1 MSEVKDAIK
10 DGLVSI
16 IGSKNVFTELAIL
29 EKYSRDQSFT
39 PPRKPNY
46 VIKPKT
52 LEELQGITRLANEHL
67 IPLIPY
73 SSGTDFHGGAV
84 PNQGGIL
91 VDLSQM
97 NQISEFD
104 THYWW
109 ATVEPGVTFAQLNQE
124 IAKQGFRIPTP
135 LMTPPSASVLTTYVE
150 REPVPA
156 AADFIYGNEQIQT
169 LRVVLASGDSFT
181 TGNPA
186 LEGAPHS
193 SPIGPGVNFYRLF
206 MCAQGTLGIIYQM
219 NVRLIPLP
227 KAQKVFFS
235 DFCDVTDAI
244 SAIRRIQRQELGF
257 ECFVLNNFDLATL
270 IVDEEPS
277 DTESLKRGQYIDI
290 TGAKPWSQAQQQ
302 RFETLRQA
310 LPPWTLVLTM
320 PAWARHPEE
329 KVKYQELDLRD
340 LASEAGFEIKLSV
353 GGIVGL
359 GKIIEEEMVSPWRMQ
374 KRFGYKGSCHGL
386 MFHATGGAIPNIE
399 DALCQVAAKYR
410 YSSGDIGVYV
420 QPVERSRSFYCVFD
434 LHCNP
439 TNDGDVQRV
448 RALFEEASETLVNI
462 GAFFDRPYGPWAQIM
477 YQRDAT
483 YAEYLRKIKAQL
495 DPNNIMNPG
504 KLCF

>member
-193 SPIGPGVNFYRLF
+193 SPIGPGLNFYRLF

-235 DFCDVTDAI
+235 DFYDVTDAI